1 MCRALFLLLLFG
13 ARCLTIGGHSAGKVG
28 IAAEDGVVGFLIDA
42 SHILHVG
49 IGGCAAVGPLVGDH
63 VQLAYLHRAGVGAE
77 ILVEQVCDG
86 AGIRHHAG
94 VAGVCARMILELSI
108 LRKDA
113 SSFAMVVISI
123 SVWI

>member
-1 MCRALFLLLLFG
+1 MCRALFLLLLSG

-49 IGGCAAVGPLVGDH
+49 IGGCVAMGPLVGDH
-63 VQLAYLHRAGVGAE
+63 VQLAHLHRAGVGAE
-77 ILVEQVCDG
+77 ILVEQICDG
-86 AGIRHHAG
+86 TPMNT
-94 VAGVCARMILELSI
+94 GVCARMILELSI